1 MIMTRMMMIVI
12 VMITDDSGGGVQVC
26 SNLKFNLKPPTADS
40 KTQCFYNSDSEMVL
54 IPSPS
59 PSPS

>member
-1 MIMTRMMMIVI
+1 MMIVI

-26 SNLKFNLKPPTADS
+26 SKFNLKPPTADS
-40 KTQCFYNSDSEMVL
+40 KTQCFYNSDLEMVL